1 MSKKTNIEDRI
12 EMLDAKI
19 NHIEDATVDNRDLM
33 IKLVK
38 QSNEIVR
45 FLSKIEIE
53 PISDDGIETISLPE
67 VSNLD
72 IERSNRLQSL
82 KELLDDFM
90 DKHKEM
96 KEFEEEL
103 QKYKDELTPGQIGE
117 S

>member
-1 MSKKTNIEDRI
+1 MSKKSTIEDRI

-53 PISDDGIETISLPE
+53 AAPDSEFETMSLPE
-67 VSNLD
+67 ASNLD
-72 IERSNRLQSL
+72 VERSNRLQSL

-90 DKHKEM
+90 ERHQDL
-96 KEFEEEL
+96 KEFEE
-103 QKYKDELTPGQIGE
+103 
-117 S
+117 